1 MQWTLEYSYAMEK
14 ELGKLG
20 NIIVL
25 AGPSGVGKST
35 IATQLRARTNLKFV
49 ISATTRPP
57 RPGDGQGKVYEH
69 VPHDAFIKRLEAD
82 QFLEYADVYGHYY
95 GTPKQPVLEAL
106 KRGDD
111 VLLEIDVQG
120 AFQVRFQSPGA
131 LLIYIMPPDDDTLLK
146 RLRSRGA
153 DSDADIERRYRLAKR
168 DIWMARGSRAFDL
181 IIFNDDVNHAT
192 TEIIRAIELKRKGD
206 L

>member
-1 MQWTLEYSYAMEK
+1 MNTSDTV
-14 ELGKLG
+14 LG

-35 IATQLRARTNLKFV
+35 IAKELRDRTELKFV
-49 ISATTRPP
+49 VSSTTRPP
-57 RPGDGQGKVYEH
+57 RPGDGQGKVYDH
-69 VPHDAFIKRLEAD
+69 ISMDAFVKRLEAD
-82 QFLEYADVYGHYY
+82 QFLEYAEVYGHYY
-95 GTPKQPVLEAL
+95 GTPKQPVLDAI
-106 KRGDD
+106 KNGFD

-120 AFQVRFQSPGA
+120 AFQVRFQSPGS
-131 LLIYIMPPDDDTLLK
+131 LLIYIMPPDDETLLN
-146 RLRSRGA
+146 RLRLRGS
-153 DSDADIERRYRLAKR
+153 DSEEDIERRYRLAKR

-181 IIFNDDVNHAT
+181 IIFNDDIARAT